1 MDPVSERLNFPEAEE
16 QVLEYWEKIKAFE
29 TCLKNSEG
37 RPTYT
42 FYDGPPFATGLPHY
56 GHILAGTIKDTVT
69 RFFSQKGYHVPRRF
83 GWDCHGLPIEFEIEK
98 ELGIKT
104 KEQILEY
111 GIPNYNAKCRSI
123 VMKYSDEWK
132 KVVTRLG
139 RWIDMDN
146 NYKTMDTDF
155 MESVWAVFKKLWD
168 NDHVYRG
175 VKVMPYSTGCTTP
188 LSNFEAGMNYKDVS
202 DPELYVTFQSV
213 DDANLSYIAWTTTP
227 WTLPSNLALCV
238 HPDLIYVR
246 IEISETGKHHIVMKD
261 RLNAL
266 FPVPKKKKKAPLP
279 YKIIEEFKGEE
290 LKGKRYEP
298 LFDCFKD
305 HEGAF
310 QIITGTYV
318 KSDSGTGVV
327 HQAPGF
333 GEEDYKAA
341 LAAGVI
347 TKDGNIPCPVD
358 ESGRFTEEV
367 KEYKGIFVKDA
378 DLEIT
383 KRLKGEGKIFKS
395 GRITHSYPFCWRS
408 ESPLLYKAVP
418 CWFVK
423 VEEIKEKL
431 LENNLKTKWVPEFVQ
446 TKRFHNWLKDAHD
459 WAISRSR
466 YWGTPLPIWVSD
478 DMEERIV
485 VGSVEEL
492 YELSGVRVTDL
503 HRENID
509 HITIPSK
516 QGKGDLHRVP
526 DVFDCWFESGSMP
539 YAQAHYPFE
548 NKDNFENCFP
558 ADFVAEG
565 IDQTRGWFYTL
576 LVISTL
582 LFDKPAFKNLIAN
595 GLVLAEDRR
604 KMSKRLRNYP
614 APDLIINQYG
624 SDALRMYLINS
635 PVVRGETLCFKESG
649 VHGVIR
655 DMLLPWFNAYRF
667 LVQNV
672 QEYETKTESKF
683 TPDLSMAIKSEN
695 VMDKWILAALQTLV
709 AFSNT
714 ELEAYRLYT
723 VLPRLVEF
731 IEQLTN
737 WYVRLNRNRL
747 RGNTDCSNDH
757 LTALNTLFEVLLT
770 TTKTLAPF
778 TPFFTEHVYQNL
790 RKCLPESEDSV
801 HFTEYPKPNLDAV
814 NEEIEAS
821 VSIMQS
827 IIELGRCA
835 RERRKIAHRQPLD
848 EILVFLQ
855 NSEDERKLAPVMQ
868 YLYDELNVKRIV
880 FSNDTSLLSYVPSP
894 VFTVLGKKL
903 GKQMKS
909 VAAAIKSL
917 SQEQL
922 ADFLK
927 NGKIVVCEHEL
938 GTDEILVSRSFVGDA
953 EIYEPS
959 NDSDLAN
966 HPSVSIALNVQLTP
980 ELIKEGVIRHIVN
993 RIQRLR
999 KESGILVSDDIDV
1012 YYNTVSPLLDLLQEN
1027 TDLISKRIGKN
1038 FSPLSRKT
1046 EDTTP
1051 VGTGNYVCAPEA
1063 SSLYPETEVTFEIIK
1078 HN

>member
-1 MDPVSERLNFPEAEE
+1 
-16 QVLEYWEKIKAFE
+16 
-29 TCLKNSEG
+29 
-37 RPTYT
+37 
-42 FYDGPPFATGLPHY
+42 
-56 GHILAGTIKDTVT
+56 
-69 RFFSQKGYHVPRRF
+69 
-83 GWDCHGLPIEFEIEK
+83 
-98 ELGIKT
+98 
-104 KEQILEY
+104 
-111 GIPNYNAKCRSI
+111 
-123 VMKYSDEWK
+123 
-132 KVVTRLG
+132 
-139 RWIDMDN
+139 
-146 NYKTMDTDF
+146 
-155 MESVWAVFKKLWD
+155 
-168 NDHVYRG
+168 
-175 VKVMPYSTGCTTP
+175 
-188 LSNFEAGMNYKDVS
+188 
-202 DPELYVTFQSV
+202 
-213 DDANLSYIAWTTTP
+213 
-227 WTLPSNLALCV
+227 
-238 HPDLIYVR
+238 
-246 IEISETGKHHIVMKD
+246 
-261 RLNAL
+261 
-266 FPVPKKKKKAPLP
+266 
-279 YKIIEEFKGEE
+279 
-290 LKGKRYEP
+290 
-298 LFDCFKD
+298 
-305 HEGAF
+305 
-310 QIITGTYV
+310 
-318 KSDSGTGVV
+318 
-327 HQAPGF
+327 
-333 GEEDYKAA
+333 
-341 LAAGVI
+341 
-347 TKDGNIPCPVD
+347 
-358 ESGRFTEEV
+358 
-367 KEYKGIFVKDA
+367 
-378 DLEIT
+378 
-383 KRLKGEGKIFKS
+383 
-395 GRITHSYPFCWRS
+395 
-408 ESPLLYKAVP
+408 
-418 CWFVK
+418 
-423 VEEIKEKL
+423 
-431 LENNLKTKWVPEFVQ
+431 
-446 TKRFHNWLKDAHD
+446 
-459 WAISRSR
+459 
-466 YWGTPLPIWVSD
+466 
-478 DMEERIV
+478 
-485 VGSVEEL
+485 
-492 YELSGVRVTDL
+492 
-503 HRENID
+503 
-509 HITIPSK
+509 
-516 QGKGDLHRVP
+516 
-526 DVFDCWFESGSMP
+526 
-539 YAQAHYPFE
+539 
-548 NKDNFENCFP
+548 
-558 ADFVAEG
+558 
-565 IDQTRGWFYTL
+565 
-576 LVISTL
+576 
-582 LFDKPAFKNLIAN
+582 
-595 GLVLAEDRR
+595 
-604 KMSKRLRNYP
+604 
-614 APDLIINQYG
+614 
-624 SDALRMYLINS
+624 
-635 PVVRGETLCFKESG
+635 
-649 VHGVIR
+649 
-655 DMLLPWFNAYRF
+655 MLLPWFNAYRF